1 MCLIILGIVK
11 SNKINI
17 LKTSNLRYNYNK
29 IFINFISI
37 NFTIIC
43 CIQNFDYL
51 FSITKNTI
59 IKSLNSPY
67 SFFFELKLMFMQ
79 KSTYSKQKSPIG
91 STLSDFFINL
101 YYFSYYSL
109 ICPSPLITY
118 FVVVSSL
125 IPIGPRAWS
134 FCVEIPISPP
144 KPNSPPSE
152 NLVEAFK

>member
-29 IFINFISI
+29 TFINFISI

-59 IKSLNSPY
+59 IKPLNSPY
-67 SFFFELKLMFMQ
+67 SVSFFLVKVNVYKKKYLFKTKKPNRFP
-79 KSTYSKQKSPIG
+79 SIR
-91 STLSDFFINL
+91 LSYKFILN
-101 YYFSYYSL
+101 FYYSL
-109 ICPSPLITY
+109 I
-118 FVVVSSL
+118 
-125 IPIGPRAWS
+125 
-134 FCVEIPISPP
+134 
-144 KPNSPPSE
+144 
-152 NLVEAFK
+152 

>member
-11 SNKINI
+11 LNKINI

-59 IKSLNSPY
+59 IKPLNFPY
-67 SFFFELKLMFMQ
+67 SIFFFELELIFSVKNM
-79 KSTYSKQKSPIG
+79 
-91 STLSDFFINL
+91 NL
-101 YYFSYYSL
+101 ISL
-109 ICPSPLITY
+109 
-118 FVVVSSL
+118 
-125 IPIGPRAWS
+125 
-134 FCVEIPISPP
+134 
-144 KPNSPPSE
+144 
-152 NLVEAFK
+152 

>member
-59 IKSLNSPY
+59 IKPLNSPY
-67 SFFFELKLMFMQ
+67 SVFFF
-79 KSTYSKQKSPIG
+79 
-91 STLSDFFINL
+91 
-101 YYFSYYSL
+101 L
-109 ICPSPLITY
+109 IKVNVFAKKYL
-118 FVVVSSL
+118 
-125 IPIGPRAWS
+125 
-134 FCVEIPISPP
+134 
-144 KPNSPPSE
+144 
-152 NLVEAFK
+152 FKTKKAQ